1 MVKKI
6 LLSPWTAVLTLLLVI
21 GVITISGFA
30 FIWFKINKS
39 QNEKPVII
47 EDKIPPTQTN
57 P

>member
-1 MVKKI
+1 VTETI
-6 LLSPWTAVLTLLLVI
+6 SLTILLVI